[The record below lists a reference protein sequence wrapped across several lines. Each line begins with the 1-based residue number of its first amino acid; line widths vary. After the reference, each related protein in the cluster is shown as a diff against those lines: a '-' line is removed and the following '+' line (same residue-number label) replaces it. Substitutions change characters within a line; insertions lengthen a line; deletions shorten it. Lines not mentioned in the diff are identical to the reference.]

1 MIKPMR
7 STSFL
12 LAAVLMLGFAAGAS
26 AQIIEIDHKKVLGND
41 AAGGNCASCH
51 AKEAAA
57 WSQMTH
63 FRSLDKL
70 KDGRVIADK
79 LGLTRSYRKT
89 GFCVECHSTAKG
101 EDPADLTTISG
112 VSCESCH
119 GPAAEWVKI
128 HNDYGAGKTK
138 DTEDAAHKADRH
150 KKADLAGMIRK
161 DRVYLIAKNCF
172 SCHLVPNEQLVN
184 VGGHKTSSDFE
195 LVSWSH
201 GEVKHNYFGGD
212 VNKDTTANRK
222 RIMYVIGKLVDLEM
236 SLHAAGKITEKG
248 HYRAAILNRI
258 RNAMASIDDILKA
271 QPDLPEVAALI
282 KGMDRREDGSLKLS
296 ETVLAELPG
305 KIGSVARAVAEQHDG
320 SKLAGVDKLLPAADT
335 YKGKAQP

>member
-1 MIKPMR
+1 MMNTIR
-7 STSFL
+7 LSSSL
-12 LAAVLMLGFAAGAS
+12 LALAVALSFSASAS
-26 AQIIEIDHKKVLGND
+26 AQIIEIDHKKVLGNG
-41 AAGGNCASCH
+41 ATGGNCASCH
-51 AKEAAA
+51 QKEAAA
-57 WSQMTH
+57 WGETAH

-79 LGLTRSYRKT
+79 LGITRTYRRT
-89 GFCVECHSTAKG
+89 GMCIECHSTAKG
-101 EDPADLTTISG
+101 DDPTDLTTISG

-119 GPAAEWVKI
+119 GPSADWVKL

-138 DTEDAAHKADRH
+138 ETEDPANKAERH

-172 SCHLVPNEQLVN
+172 SCHLVPNEQIVN

-201 GEVKHNYFGGD
+201 GEVKHNYFGSET
-212 VNKDTTANRK
+212 NKDTTQERK
-222 RIMYVIGKLVDLEM
+222 RILYVIGKLVDLEM

-258 RNAMASIDDILKA
+258 RNAMTAIDEILAAQDIPQVSA
-271 QPDLPEVAALI
+271 MV
-282 KGMDRREDGSLKLS
+282 KGFDRREDGSLKLS
-296 ETVLAELPG
+296 EAVLTELPG
-305 KIGSVARAVAEQHDG
+305 KIGAVARAVAEEHDG
-320 SKLAGVDKLLPAADT
+320 SKLAAIDKLIPKPDT

>member
-1 MIKPMR
+1 MR
-7 STSFL
+7 QILCSLSFV
-12 LAAVLMLGFAAGAS
+12 VLSLSITAGAA
-26 AQIIEIDHKKVLGND
+26 AQIIEIDHKKVLGSD
-41 AAGGNCASCH
+41 EKGANCASCH
-51 AKEAAA
+51 GKEAAA
-57 WSQMTH
+57 WSQTHH

-89 GFCVECHSTAKG
+89 GVCIECHSTAKG
-101 EDPADLTTISG
+101 DDPANLETIAG

-119 GPAAEWVKI
+119 GPAANWVKL
-128 HNDYGAGKTK
+128 HNDYGEGKTK
-138 DTEDAAHKADRH
+138 DTEDAAHKAERH

-172 SCHLVPNEQLVN
+172 SCHLVPNEEIVN

-201 GEVKHNYFGGD
+201 GEVRHNYFNSP
-212 VNKDTTANRK
+212 VNKDTAPERK
-222 RIMYVIGKLVDLEM
+222 RVLYVVGKLVDLEM

-258 RNAMASIDDILKA
+258 RNATAAIDEILTLQDI
-271 QPDLPEVAALI
+271 PEVSSVL
-282 KGMDRREDGSLKLS
+282 KTFERREDGSFKLS
-296 ETVLAELPG
+296 EEVLKEAPA
-305 KIGSVARAVAEQHDG
+305 KIGAAARAVAESHDG
-320 SKLAGVDKLLPAADT
+320 SKLAKIDALVPKPET
-335 YKGKAQP
+335 FKGAVAP